1 MLANYM
7 NIEDKNH
14 DKIKKF
20 SDYNQISDWAKDA
33 FEGNLEKGYIQG
45 TDEGK
50 LAPKSNITRAEVV
63 TLLSRVNN

>member
-1 MLANYM
+1 MQLPKLSALPKTVD
-7 NIEDKNH
+7 I
-14 DKIKKF
+14 
-20 SDYNQISDWAKDA
+20 
-33 FEGNLEKGYIQG
+33 EKGYIQG